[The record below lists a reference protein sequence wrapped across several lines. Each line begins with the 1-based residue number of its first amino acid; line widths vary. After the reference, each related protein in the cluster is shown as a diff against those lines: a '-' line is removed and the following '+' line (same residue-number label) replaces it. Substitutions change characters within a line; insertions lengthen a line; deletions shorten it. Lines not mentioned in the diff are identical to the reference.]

1 MRRPGASRRVWHCMR
16 TAQPMAPHDP
26 RALLLNVR
34 RRCRGVLGMLLLLL
48 PACAPT
54 QQTFDVGA
62 RTTLAVIDDALT
74 QRQVSVPP
82 PCPAA
87 HYRLPVV
94 TQVTVPDTIVG
105 GVLIPR
111 HATYVVLQPGTWQV
125 VDTDALRQ
133 PGMPTLPPGCHPLP
147 GGR

>member
-1 MRRPGASRRVWHCMR
+1 MRHPGTSRRGGRRMR
-16 TAQPMAPHDP
+16 TAPPMAPHDS
-26 RALLLNVR
+26 RALLLDVC
-34 RRCRGVLGMLLLLL
+34 RRCRGVLGVLLLLL

-54 QQTFDVGA
+54 QQTFDAGA
-62 RTTLAVIDDALT
+62 RTALTVVADALD
-74 QRQVSVPP
+74 QRQASVPP

-111 HATYVVLQPGTWQV
+111 HATYVVVQPGAWQV

-133 PGMPTLPPGCHPLP
+133 PGTPTLPPGCHPLP

>member
-1 MRRPGASRRVWHCMR
+1 VVA
-16 TAQPMAPHDP
+16 
-26 RALLLNVR
+26 
-34 RRCRGVLGMLLLLL
+34 
-48 PACAPT
+48 
-54 QQTFDVGA
+54 
-62 RTTLAVIDDALT
+62 DALD
-74 QRQVSVPP
+74 QRQASVPP

-111 HATYVVLQPGTWQV
+111 HATYVVVQPGAWQV
-125 VDTDALRQ
+125 VDTGALRQ
-133 PGMPTLPPGCHPLP
+133 PGTPTPPPGCHPLP

>member
-1 MRRPGASRRVWHCMR
+1 MR
-16 TAQPMAPHDP
+16 TAQPMASHDLHV
-26 RALLLNVR
+26 LLFDVR
-34 RRCRGVLGMLLLLL
+34 RRCQGALGVLLLLL

-54 QQTFDVGA
+54 QQTFDAGA
-62 RTTLAVIDDALT
+62 RIALAVVADTLD
-74 QRQVSVPP
+74 QRPASVPL

-105 GVLIPR
+105 GVLIPW
-111 HATYVVLQPGTWQV
+111 HATYVVVQPGAWQV

-133 PGMPTLPPGCHPLP
+133 PGTPPPPPGCHPLP